1 MQREQWPV
9 DRAGGG
15 MKSRLII
22 YDIDGVVANS
32 QARYL
37 RSGGDEALAKKDYNE
52 FRKCMLRYSEDIY
65 DDEPIPTGIEMIEH
79 VRRAYRADRMVA
91 LTARGEE
98 GRELTLMWLQEHM
111 LWRVK
116 NEDLIM
122 RPAYTEYT
130 PGVYWQEGEPKFD
143 AVEYKRQVA
152 LELMKDFEV
161 IMAFDDHHDISH
173 AYWEIGIP
181 SICLMVPGIDQGTRL
196 QAAISNVVQG

>member
-1 MQREQWPV
+1 
-9 DRAGGG
+9 

-37 RSGGDEALAKKDYNE
+37 RSGGDSALAQKDYNE

-65 DDEPIPTGIEMIEH
+65 DDEPISTGIEMIEH

-111 LWRVK
+111 PWKVT

-122 RPAYTEYT
+122 RPLYIEYA
-130 PGVYWQEGEPKFD
+130 PGVYWQEGESKFD
-143 AVEYKRQVA
+143 AVQYKRHVA

-161 IMAFDDHHDISH
+161 VMAFDDHHDISH

-181 SICLMVPGIDQGTRL
+181 SVCLMVPGIDQGTRM